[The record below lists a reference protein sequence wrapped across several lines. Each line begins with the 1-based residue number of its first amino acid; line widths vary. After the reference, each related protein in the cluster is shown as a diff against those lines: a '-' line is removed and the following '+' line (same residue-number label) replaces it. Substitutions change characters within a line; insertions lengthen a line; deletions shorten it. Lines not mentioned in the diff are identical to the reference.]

1 MGITGRTTVDCS
13 SRIRADRFTTV
24 TQQRRDQFAYWKEWV
39 APLVDIERDESTE
52 GGYFASARGH
62 DLGSLHFASSSMDPM
77 QYRHTEDHV
86 RASGIDHW
94 CLAILKRG
102 NEISRAGDRVLTSS
116 AGSLQV
122 RSFAYPFVGRSDG
135 TSSAC
140 LFLSRDNFPD
150 ISDMLDA
157 VHHIGVTGSLVE
169 VLKEYIITLEDYI
182 KTLRVSEIS
191 LVVESLTL
199 LLSAALKPAANNIG
213 VAEMPIA
220 AGRFNLARK
229 YIQRYLASPDLGA
242 NSICRT
248 LGISRRQL
256 YYLFER
262 HGGVE
267 KFIRQRRLAACCK
280 AIADPMDHRLIN
292 TIACSYGFTNQALF
306 SRQFRAAYGF
316 SPTEARAAG
325 LSGHRPEPSPP
336 KTFSE
341 WLLRTR
347 GS

>member
-1 MGITGRTTVDCS
+1 MGITGRATVDSS
-13 SRIRADRFTTV
+13 SRIRADRFTTL
-24 TQQRRDQFAYWKEWV
+24 TRERSHQFAYWKELV
-39 APLVDIERDESTE
+39 APLVDVDRDEAVK
-52 GGYFASARGH
+52 GGYYASARGY
-62 DLGSLHFASSSMDPM
+62 DLGSLHFASYSMDPM
-77 QYRHTEDHV
+77 QYRHTENHV
-86 RASGIDHW
+86 RVSGIDHW
-94 CLAILKRG
+94 CLTILKRG
-102 NEISRAGDRVLTSS
+102 NEISRAGDRVLMSS
-116 AGSLQV
+116 PGSLQV

-135 TSSAC
+135 TSSTC
-140 LFLSRDNFPD
+140 LFLSRDSFPD

-157 VHHIGVTGSLVE
+157 VHHMEVTGSLVE
-169 VLKEYIITLEDYI
+169 VLKEYIFTLENYI
-182 KTLRVSEIS
+182 KTLTVSEIS
-191 LVVESLTL
+191 LVVESLTF
-199 LLSAALKPAANNIG
+199 LLSAALKPVANDIGAAD
-213 VAEMPIA
+213 MSIA

-242 NSICRT
+242 NSICRA

-292 TIACSYGFTNQALF
+292 TIAYSYGFTNQALF
-306 SRQFRAAYGF
+306 SRQFRAEYGF

-325 LSGHRPEPSPP
+325 LSGHTPEPSPP